1 MKTEIWCGH
10 EIRFIVKDG
19 EWWAVLRD
27 VCDAVGLKPK
37 HVKERL
43 EDEVVST
50 DLLNDRNGR
59 PHNTLIVNEFG
70 IYDTVFQSRKKEAVE
85 FRHWVYSLL
94 KELRQSLNMEGFE
107 IFRLLDKE
115 HQKDAMR
122 LLKNNLKNP
131 VRVNFIKANTIANKA
146 VSIKFG
152 YNKMIK
158 KSDMSSMMLVDR
170 EPILNDIVNLMSL
183 NDKYGLDISIS
194 ETIYSSL
201 NNEKEDIR

>member
-1 MKTEIWCGH
+1 M
-10 EIRFIVKDG
+10 
-19 EWWAVLRD
+19 A
-27 VCDAVGLKPK
+27 
-37 HVKERL
+37 
-43 EDEVVST
+43 
-50 DLLNDRNGR
+50 
-59 PHNTLIVNEFG
+59 
-70 IYDTVFQSRKKEAVE
+70 
-85 FRHWVYSLL
+85 
-94 KELRQSLNMEGFE
+94 GFE

-201 NNEKEDIR
+201 NNEKGDIR